1 MRFSPGIFVLPRDYP
16 DRPIRAGLVR
26 RVVDDGV
33 MKPVLRLALLGLLL
47 VGTLSAG
54 QSPWTQL
61 KVGMSAN
68 RTVALLGA
76 PVMRNHGHGFETW
89 IYDHGAE
96 VVIHAGLTLVGWT
109 APAVLAVPVHSQ
121 DIWSE
126 HPAGEYYATMHAI
139 LPRPVRPVATPKA
152 DVTPA
157 AVAAKATAG
166 LTYEEFLRG

>member
-1 MRFSPGIFVLPRDYP
+1 
-16 DRPIRAGLVR
+16 
-26 RVVDDGV
+26 
-33 MKPVLRLALLGLLL
+33 
-47 VGTLSAG
+47 
-54 QSPWTQL
+54 
-61 KVGMSAN
+61 MSAN

-96 VVIHAGLTLVGWT
+96 VVIYAGLTLVGWT

-121 DIWSE
+121 DIWSN

-139 LPRPVRPVATPKA
+139 LPRPDRPDATRKPDTA
-152 DVTPA
+152 PA
-157 AVAAKATAG
+157 AVAPKPTAG

>member
-1 MRFSPGIFVLPRDYP
+1 
-16 DRPIRAGLVR
+16 
-26 RVVDDGV
+26 
-33 MKPVLRLALLGLLL
+33 MKSVLRLALLGLLL

-68 RTVALLGA
+68 RTVSLLGA

-96 VVIHAGLTLVGWT
+96 VVIYAGITLVGWT
-109 APAVLAVPVHSQ
+109 APAVLAVPGHSQ
-121 DIWSE
+121 DIWSN

-139 LPRPVRPVATPKA
+139 LPRPDRPDAARKPGA
-152 DVTPA
+152 APA
-157 AVAAKATAG
+157 VEAAKATAG
-166 LTYEEFLRG
+166 LTYEAYLRG

>member
-1 MRFSPGIFVLPRDYP
+1 MFFT
-16 DRPIRAGLVR
+16 A
-26 RVVDDGV
+26 
-33 MKPVLRLALLGLLL
+33 RLTLLGLLL
-47 VGTLSAG
+47 AGTLSAG

-68 RTVALLGA
+68 RTVSLLGA

-96 VVIHAGLTLVGWT
+96 VVIYAGITLVGWT

-121 DIWSE
+121 DIWSN

-139 LPRPVRPVATPKA
+139 LPRPDRPDATRKPDA
-152 DVTPA
+152 APA
-157 AVAAKATAG
+157 AVAPKPTAG